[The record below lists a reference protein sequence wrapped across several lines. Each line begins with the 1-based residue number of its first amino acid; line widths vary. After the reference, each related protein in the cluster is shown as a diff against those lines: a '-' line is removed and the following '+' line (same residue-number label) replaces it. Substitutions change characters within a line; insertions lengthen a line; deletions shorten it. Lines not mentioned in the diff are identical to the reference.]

1 MRKVLIL
8 FLGFFV
14 ISLSVSFAQG
24 FMDYVKEVKG
34 DTLVVN
40 DYYDMNNAPNSINN
54 VILEDTEAPAGRV
67 YELQTLGWYPQSGG
81 FTTPSDR
88 PCVIVGAGDERMV
101 QATDAPPVISG
112 YSGEGS
118 SSSGGITWGND
129 LTVKN
134 TSVVVGAPDGYIG
147 WAFFGSGAS
156 NRKVVFENNMMETN
170 WWVFV
175 QSNVNE
181 GNSFYFKDNYFVNMS
196 GRACRRNGGVYDN
209 VDNNTDTMYVENNTH
224 VMAQG
229 YIYKF
234 RNYGVNFI
242 YINHNTF
249 INCSN
254 VVLET
259 QGLQS
264 NDIIT
269 NNIFVNCNVQPFRPN
284 CVEDIPEQACDAL
297 PQGIIDVAVLPDTLE
312 QVERK
317 WLVQGNLAYWD
328 SRVSDLAAEANAIP
342 INGFTTWANQTM
354 IMNARTQAL
363 FDDDTN
369 YPYMSVDT
377 WYDVLPTFTDP
388 KDLLTTQ
395 VDVLKTFSLATVDT
409 TSTATMPWWRLVAT
423 PVEANFVYSDFPIPV
438 DLSYSETNL
447 VGTDGL
453 PVGDLNWFPAD
464 KATFMANHAEYY
476 GALVDAW
483 NAGTLVTTGIRELGG
498 GKPTG
503 FELNQNYP
511 NPFNPTT
518 VISFTLPKAGKVTLK
533 VYNALGQEV
542 ATLVNG
548 YKTAQKYNVTFDASR
563 LAGGVYIY
571 RLESNNFTQSK
582 KMILMK

>member
-14 ISLSVSFAQG
+14 ISFSASFAQG
-24 FMDYVKEVKG
+24 LMDYVKEVKG

-40 DYYDMNNAPNSINN
+40 DYYDMNEAPNSINN
-54 VILEDTEAPAGRV
+54 VVLNDTQAPAGRV
-67 YELQTLGWYPQSGG
+67 YELQTAGWYPQSGG
-81 FTTPSDR
+81 LTTPSDR
-88 PCVIVGAGDERMV
+88 SVVIVGADDDMLV
-101 QATDAPPVISG
+101 QREAAPPIISG
-112 YSGEGS
+112 YTDESGS
-118 SSSGGITWGND
+118 STGGITWGND
-129 LTVKN
+129 FTLKN
-134 TSVVVGAPDGYIG
+134 TSVVVGAPDGAIG
-147 WAFFGSGAS
+147 WAFFGSGAAD
-156 NRKVVFENNMMETN
+156 KKIVFENNMMETN
-170 WWVFV
+170 WWVFI
-175 QSNVNE
+175 QSNAHE
-181 GNSFYFKDNYFVNMS
+181 GNSLYFKNNYFVNMS

-234 RNYGVNFI
+234 RNYPVNFI

-249 INCSN
+249 INCAN
-254 VVLET
+254 IVFET

-269 NNIFVNCNVQPFRPN
+269 NNIFVNSNVMPFRRN
-284 CVEDIPEQACDAL
+284 CVEDIPEQAIDQL

-328 SRVSDLAAEANAIP
+328 SRVSDLATEANGMAV
-342 INGFTTWANQTM
+342 NGFTTWENQSI
-354 IMNARTQAL
+354 IMNDRTKAL

-388 KDLLTTQ
+388 KDLLTDQ
-395 VDVLKTFSLATVDT
+395 VDALKQFNLATVDT
-409 TSTATMPWWRLVAT
+409 TSTATMPHWRLVAT
-423 PVEANFVYSDFPIPV
+423 PVADYFVYSDWPIPV

-453 PVGDLNWFPAD
+453 PIGDLNWFPAD

-476 GALVDAW
+476 GALVAAW
-483 NAGTLVTTGIRELGG
+483 NAGTLVTGIRELGS

-518 VISFTLPKAGKVTLK
+518 VISFTLPKAGNVTLK
-533 VYNALGQEV
+533 VYNAVGQEV

-563 LAGGVYIY
+563 LAGGVYFY
-571 RLESNNFTQSK
+571 RLESDNFTQSR

>member
-1 MRKVLIL
+1 MRKVLML

-14 ISLSVSFAQG
+14 ISWSASFAQG
-24 FMDYVKEVKG
+24 LMDYVKEVKG

-40 DYYDMNNAPNSINN
+40 DYYDMNEAPNSINN
-54 VILEDTEAPAGRV
+54 VVLNDAEAPAGRV
-67 YELQTLGWYPQSGG
+67 YELQTAGWYPQSGG

-88 PCVIVGAGDERMV
+88 PVVIVGADDDILV
-101 QATDAPPVISG
+101 QREAAPPIISG
-112 YSGEGS
+112 YTDESGS
-118 SSSGGITWGND
+118 STGGITWGND
-129 LTVKN
+129 FTLKN
-134 TSVVVGAPDGYIG
+134 TSVVVGAPDGAIG
-147 WAFFGSGAS
+147 WAFFGSGAAD
-156 NRKVVFENNMMETN
+156 KKIVFENNMMETN
-170 WWVFV
+170 WWVFI
-175 QSNVNE
+175 QSNAHE
-181 GNSFYFKDNYFVNMS
+181 GNSLYFKNNYFVNMS

-234 RNYGVNFI
+234 RNYPVNFI

-264 NDIIT
+264 NNIIT
-269 NNIFVNCNVQPFRPN
+269 NNIFVNCNIQPFRPN
-284 CVEDIPEQACDAL
+284 SVEDIPEQSIDNIA
-297 PQGIIDVAVLPDTLE
+297 QGIIDVVALPDTLE
-312 QVERK
+312 QVDRK

-328 SRVSDLAAEANAIP
+328 SRVSDLATEANAVP
-342 INGFTTWANQTM
+342 INGFTTWKNQSV
-354 IMNARTQAL
+354 IMNARTKAL

-395 VDVLKTFSLATVDT
+395 VDVLKTFSVATSDT
-409 TSTATMPWWRLVAT
+409 TSTATMPWWRVTAT
-423 PVEANFVYSDFPIPV
+423 PVADYFVYSDWPIPV

-453 PVGDLNWFPAD
+453 PIGDLNWYPAD

-483 NAGTLVTTGIRELGG
+483 NAGTLVTGIRELDG

-518 VISFTLPKAGKVTLK
+518 VISFTLPKAGNVTLK

-548 YKTAQKYNVTFDASR
+548 YKTAQKYDVKFDASR

-571 RLESNNFTQSK
+571 RLESDNFTQSK